1 MATSQILGLDNATV
15 IEGSV
20 AELIQEL
27 TKSNAPRGVVIA
39 VPNKKQSMAFLDLV
53 RRISELYPSILEEQ
67 EQNAL
72 KSIVAALVPNEPV
85 PSSALAQALM
95 NAEARSAVLR
105 SGDFVTAS
113 DIAKMAG
120 YSVSNPS
127 SQPIKWKQS
136 RLVFAIQHK
145 GVNYFPLYA
154 LNPDDNYRPYGAIGK
169 ILRIF
174 GPAISSWAIASWFN
188 SLNSFLDDRRP
199 KDMLAAESDLVIA
212 AAQDQV
218 DELNHV

>member
-1 MATSQILGLDNATV
+1 MVTSQVLGLQNATV

-27 TKSNAPRGVVIA
+27 TRSNASRGLVIA
-39 VPNKKQSMAFLDLV
+39 VPNKKQSAAFLVLV

-67 EQNAL
+67 ERNAL
-72 KSIVAALVPNEPV
+72 KSIVTALVPSQPV
-85 PSSALAQALM
+85 PSPALAQALM

-105 SGDFVTAS
+105 SGDFVTAN

-120 YSVSNPS
+120 YSASNPS

-136 RLVFAIQHK
+136 RSVFAIQHK
-145 GVNYFPLYA
+145 RINYFPLYA
-154 LNPDDNYRPYGAIGK
+154 LNPDDNYRPYDVVGR

-174 GPAISSWAIASWFN
+174 GPAISSWAVASWFN

-199 KDMLAAESDLVIA
+199 KDMLATEPDLVIA